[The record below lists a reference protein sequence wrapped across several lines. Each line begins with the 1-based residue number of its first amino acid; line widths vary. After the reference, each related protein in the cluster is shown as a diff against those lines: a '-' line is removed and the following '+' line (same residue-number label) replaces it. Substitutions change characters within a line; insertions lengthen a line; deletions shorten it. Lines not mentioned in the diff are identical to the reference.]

1 MQFIKRFSA
10 ARGIVWAAMFVM
22 ITGAWWGVASGDTS
36 DDKTQTASRV
46 RAHGE
51 QTAASE
57 TPSMQRQH
65 AGYLAQQV
73 SFLGTVVSAL
83 SGEPRL
89 SIPGD
94 DVVIDAGLEHDL
106 QVGDHLTIFRLL
118 PQASYTSKGVD
129 KRVLILGT
137 ATVVRAQAATAV
149 IRIVQVF
156 SEIASGDRV
165 QRSGVLPPIVAPHD
179 AAPVHPPS
187 GSIVASKD
195 DKVALAEGDIVY
207 LDQGAE
213 HGVRRG
219 DHFLVFDREQRVR
232 HPDTQRLVSL
242 PQEAMG
248 VLTVI
253 DMQERTAAAY
263 VASSKREL
271 SLGAYVVY
279 TDAVNK
285 PTAHMVAA
293 AYTENDALQRWRSC
307 LEETRQAIQAA
318 EAAGASPQELAVAR
332 NTLEYAAATWQ
343 HMQELLAQGK
353 REEAARLL
361 QMGLSDCHTALL
373 LAQQSSWR
381 ARNAG
386 LSPSATYTVQS
397 GDTLWGIAAHTAIYR
412 DPWLWPLLYTGNRD
426 RLNDPDLIFPQQ
438 VLTVPREVSQEEA
451 AAAAQRARTRGPWRV
466 GDGPDTYVLDG
477 IRR

>member
-1 MQFIKRFSA
+1 MR
-10 ARGIVWAAMFVM
+10 
-22 ITGAWWGVASGDTS
+22 
-36 DDKTQTASRV
+36 
-46 RAHGE
+46 
-51 QTAASE
+51 
-57 TPSMQRQH
+57 RQH
-65 AGYLAQQV
+65 AGYLAPQV
-73 SFLGTVVSAL
+73 PFLGTVIYSL
-83 SGEPRL
+83 SGDPRL

-106 QVGDHLTIFRLL
+106 QVGDRLTIFRLL
-118 PQASYTSKGVD
+118 PQASYTPKGTD

-137 ATVVRAQAATAV
+137 ATVMRAQATTAV
-149 IRIVQVF
+149 MRIVQAF
-156 SEIASGDRV
+156 SEVASGDRV
-165 QRSGVLPPIVAPHD
+165 QRSGVLPPVVAPHD
-179 AAPVHPPS
+179 TTPAHPPS

-195 DKVALAEGDIVY
+195 DKITLAEGDIVY
-207 LDQGAE
+207 LNQGAE

-219 DHFLVFDREQRVR
+219 DHFLVFDRELRVR
-232 HPDTQRLVSL
+232 HPDTQLLVSL
-242 PQEAMG
+242 PQQAIG

-271 SLGAYVVY
+271 PLGAYVVY
-279 TDAVNK
+279 TDAVRMGNQ
-285 PTAHMVAA
+285 PTTRVVAA
-293 AYTENDALQRWRSC
+293 AYTENDAAQRWRSC

-343 HMQELLAQGK
+343 HVQELLAQGK

-373 LAQQSSWR
+373 LAQQSSER
-381 ARNAG
+381 VRNAG
-386 LSPSATYTVQS
+386 LSPSATYTVQP

-412 DPWLWPLLYTGNRD
+412 DAWLWPLLYTGNRN

-451 AAAAQRARTRGPWRV
+451 AVAAQRARTRGLWRI